1 MDIASVGGLAAGCI
15 VILGI
20 MLTTGGLG
28 LYWDLASLVIVVGG
42 ALSAVMIRFT
52 LPVFLS
58 GLKAGLL
65 AFTGK
70 AQDSTELVEEIV
82 ECANIARKGSVL
94 SLEKHVASNPFLNKA
109 IRCMV
114 DGYDPEIIDN
124 ILLLEKA
131 NLKLRHGY
139 GHSVYDELSDGLPA
153 FGMIGTVIGLV
164 VIMANLSDPNAIGPG
179 LAVALITTLY
189 GSLFANLFS
198 MPIGGKLKFTSKQ
211 ECINVDIIREGVK
224 GLLGGENPK
233 VIRAKLGSFLG
244 EKDAE

>member
-1 MDIASVGGLAAGCI
+1 MDIATTGGLAAGSA

-20 MLTTGGLG
+20 MVTTGGLG
-28 LYWDLASLVIVVGG
+28 LYWDFPSVVIVIGG
-42 ALSAVMIRFT
+42 GLSAVMVRFS
-52 LPVFLS
+52 LPVFLA
-58 GLKAGLL
+58 GLKSGLL

-70 AQDSTELVEEIV
+70 VQDSTELVEEIV

-114 DGYDPEIIDN
+114 DGYDPEIIDS
-124 ILLLEKA
+124 ILVLEKG

-139 GHSVYDELSDGLPA
+139 GHSVYEELGEGFPA

-164 VIMANLSDPNAIGPG
+164 VIMANLDDPNAIGPG

-189 GSLFANLFS
+189 GSLFANLFA
-198 MPIGGKLKFTSKQ
+198 MPIGGKLKFSSKQ

-244 EKDAE
+244 EKEAE